1 LSRQVKCKLCG
12 FKIILANAMAYIH
25 NGAAPDV
32 RFMHKWHDA
41 KHRNDEGWTSSGRS
55 TRADIGSG
63 DGGTETV
70 EEGIWINSYTTEMDD
85 QKYNNGKHDPVDWDE
100 EMKHPEFLFYLAEHD
115 WYANHCYV
123 GSHNSE
129 REHLTKNPEEW
140 AEHECDI
147 IDDWENKKSLE
158 NNIEDPAERG
168 YEGPLPTLEEY
179 LDLHRERVFGEYPR
193 HEWGPFATKPELSK
207 YIASVHTDEPHGRWK
222 DPEYYKRN
230 NRMPCDCELC
240 IKRFGKIDPKY
251 PHKRFV

>member
-1 LSRQVKCKLCG
+1 
-12 FKIILANAMAYIH
+12 MAYIH

-41 KHRNDEGWTSSGRS
+41 KHRNDEGWKSSGRS

-85 QKYNNGKHDPVDWDE
+85 QKYNNGRHDPVDWDE
-100 EMKHPEFLFYLAEHD
+100 EMKHPEFLYYLAEHD

-140 AEHECDI
+140 AEIECHV
-147 IDDWENKKSLE
+147 IDDWERKSK
-158 NNIEDPAERG
+158 NAKCART
-168 YEGPLPTLEEY
+168 LPTLEEY
-179 LDLHRERVFGEYPR
+179 LDIQREHTFGEYQR
-193 HEWGPFATKPELSK
+193 NEFGPFKENKELSSIISK
-207 YIASVHTDEPHGRWK
+207 IHTDVPHGRK
-222 DPEYYKRN
+222 CTCVLCQERYK
-230 NRMPCDCELC
+230 
-240 IKRFGKIDPKY
+240 
-251 PHKRFV
+251 